1 MQCRSK
7 RKTETETTV
16 GPPKKQRKHKGQE
29 GEGGGEAQ
37 DKPTGNNR
45 AKPVPK
51 AATSKNTKFG
61 ENMKGIN
68 NWLLKYL
75 KPNQHNTLNSFLS

>member
-29 GEGGGEAQ
+29 GEGGDEDQ
-37 DKPTGNNR
+37 DKPACNNR
-45 AKPVPK
+45 AKPLPK
-51 AATSKNTKFG
+51 AATSKITKFEATHEEHVSTIG
-61 ENMKGIN
+61 C
-68 NWLLKYL
+68 
-75 KPNQHNTLNSFLS
+75 